1 MHTKVRTTLIG
12 VIAAVG
18 LAAATIPAAA
28 QAAVPIKHGVPIG
41 HGGHG
46 GGPVEPICG
55 PLPC

>member
-18 LAAATIPAAA
+18 LAAATIPAAS

-46 GGPVEPICG
+46 GGPVEPTCG
-55 PLPC
+55 PIPC